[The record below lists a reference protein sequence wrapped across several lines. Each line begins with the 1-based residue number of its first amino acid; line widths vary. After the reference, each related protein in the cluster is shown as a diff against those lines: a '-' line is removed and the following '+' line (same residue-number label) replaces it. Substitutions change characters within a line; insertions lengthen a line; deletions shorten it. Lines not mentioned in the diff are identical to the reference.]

1 MSDNLALRM
10 TIDVCVFAET
20 KGETL
25 AKVYLLRDGGPKE
38 PARRQHHTFGVG
50 EQVARK
56 VMEAIKRGDIEID
69 DIRDIEDH
77 T

>member
-1 MSDNLALRM
+1 MSDNLYVRM
-10 TIDVCVFAET
+10 TIDVAVFEGT
-20 KGETL
+20 KGRGLMEAIIESEGTATLGIGETL
-25 AKVYLLRDGGPKE
+25 S
-38 PARRQHHTFGVG
+38 
-50 EQVARK
+50 RK